1 LKEQL
6 PNKTETLTNKTA
18 MEILYLLVGCS
29 VIVAAVFLGGFLWS
43 VKSGQYD
50 DVYTPAVRILF
61 DNIHSSEKN
70 TKTTISSA
78 KSSDTHTHD
87 N

>member
-1 LKEQL
+1 
-6 PNKTETLTNKTA
+6 

-50 DVYTPAVRILF
+50 DVYTPAIRILF
-61 DNIHSSEKN
+61 DDAPPSESN
-70 TKTTISSA
+70 TVTKSTISTTN
-78 KSSDTHTHD
+78 SSDTHTYD